1 MHDFEFTIVGAG
13 IVGLA
18 IARKLAIK
26 KKNVL
31 VIEKNNSFGE
41 ENSSRNSGI
50 IHAGIYY
57 NKDSLKSK
65 FCINGNKLL
74 YQYARERGIKHA
86 NCTKL
91 IVSSD
96 KIEDERL
103 LKLKKNAELCGVNLK
118 LLEKKD
124 VKKIEPEVL
133 CSTAL
138 FSKTTGIIDVHDL
151 MLNFI
156 TDIENNN
163 GIINYKSKL
172 SKVLYENDK
181 VFSSFKRN

>member
-96 KIEDERL
+96 NIEDERL
-103 LKLKKNAELCGVNLK
+103 LK
-118 LLEKKD
+118 
-124 VKKIEPEVL
+124 
-133 CSTAL
+133 
-138 FSKTTGIIDVHDL
+138 
-151 MLNFI
+151 
-156 TDIENNN
+156 
-163 GIINYKSKL
+163 
-172 SKVLYENDK
+172 
-181 VFSSFKRN
+181 